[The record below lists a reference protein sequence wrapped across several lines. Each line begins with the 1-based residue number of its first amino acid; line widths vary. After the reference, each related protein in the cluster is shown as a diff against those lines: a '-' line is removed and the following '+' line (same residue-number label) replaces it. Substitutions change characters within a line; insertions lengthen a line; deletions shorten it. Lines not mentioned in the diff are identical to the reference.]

1 MNIKNISGNHICT
14 ACGACALVCPK
25 QAVTLEETPAGF
37 LAAQVSDAC
46 VDCGLCRKVC
56 PSVAENTAKY
66 APEDLLHGPC
76 LAAFTGYATDPAL
89 RQNGQSGGL
98 VTALLCYLLEDKQ
111 IDGAVVT
118 GFNADR
124 SRPVARIART
134 REEVL
139 SCAGS
144 YYAQCPTLPVLA
156 GKHERLAAVTLGCQ
170 TDALTLLK
178 EHRPELVPELTIGLV
193 CAGQNSGR
201 MIDDICQQA
210 NTDRPDAFRFRD
222 KSPGGWPGE
231 ITLRKHGQTST
242 LPNAYRHS
250 IKPVYECHRCLAC
263 FDQMNV
269 NADLVCGDPWGL
281 EEHLGPEG
289 CTAVLARTEQGL
301 RLLVQA
307 QIAGLVHLDQLTP
320 QEIFRGQT
328 VDTRHSDKVYTAKT
342 VFQSE
347 GWLYP
352 YDPEVIGDRPYT
364 SKVMEKNRK
373 TLLYTRK
380 YAQAPT
386 AQAAAEI
393 AQRKKDKKLPLTAR
407 LKKLFK

>member
-1 MNIKNISGNHICT
+1 MPPASSSQANFAQVFWSAEKMQLDRPNFEALAISMASSAVLKVMMGTTRAEDLHVD
-14 ACGACALVCPK
+14 GHVSRLRHVHDDRRLDK
-25 QAVTLEETPAGF
+25 GAVT
-37 LAAQVSDAC
+37 AA
-46 VDCGLCRKVC
+46 
-56 PSVAENTAKY
+56 AE
-66 APEDLLHGPC
+66 
-76 LAAFTGYATDPAL
+76 
-89 RQNGQSGGL
+89 
-98 VTALLCYLLEDKQ
+98 
-111 IDGAVVT
+111 
-118 GFNADR
+118 
-124 SRPVARIART
+124 
-134 REEVL
+134 
-139 SCAGS
+139 
-144 YYAQCPTLPVLA
+144 
-156 GKHERLAAVTLGCQ
+156 

-380 YAQAPT
+380 YAQAST